1 VTPREVNAKRAD
13 HCCGALSTQ
22 LRFGQKIV
30 GERRRSRFAELDG
43 SSSADGNFF
52 TIHTGNFA
60 LDTIIYVLYMISIE
74 LRST

>member
-43 SSSADGNFF
+43 SSSANGNL
-52 TIHTGNFA
+52 GNFA
-60 LDTIIYVLYMISIE
+60 LDTIIYALYMISIE

>member
-1 VTPREVNAKRAD
+1 VR
-13 HCCGALSTQ
+13 STQ
-22 LRFGQKIV
+22 SAPITAVAHCPRRFGQKIV